1 MFTPYPDIIKI
12 TPELSQHL
20 AVIRTRR
27 NFNDFN
33 YIEAKIEAINA
44 YFTKH
49 KLQVA
54 VIGISGG
61 IDSAV
66 CLELLQLAQKSD
78 NSQIKRIVPV
88 MLYSDFSQ
96 GVTNNNYLRDLID
109 SCYNEFFDQVAIES
123 VKEIVKSVSEAAY
136 RTACTF
142 QQDKPTTIEN
152 DFNAWSIGQ
161 LVPHARTMVLA
172 ALCSYFTGNNQPAIV
187 IGTTNKDEYSYLGY
201 VGKYSD
207 GLVDLQ
213 IISDLHKSE
222 VYTVAEWFGVPKIII
237 EKAPNGDMFN
247 GATDEQVFGVDYD
260 MVELITTIQ
269 NQTYPC
275 PADRTLDAAR
285 KRLTDLHNQNKH
297 KYMSGIPSVEL
308 DILPAGCLCGK
319 SLNLSE
325 RYYAMLE
332 NLGDI
337 DKPCF
342 VGSFSTG
349 DFFDYAKYRGK
360 FKPSGLWNV
369 DKFYYGDSNPIIH
382 IKDAL
387 PTELINGITSMFDQ
401 RRISNNV
408 KHTNVQGYVHTNN
421 PTNDD
426 GWSGYVKGTN
436 ETNSERA
443 SFYSH
448 KLSKRIWDY
457 VKETLHLAFV
467 GDGKFTEWVEG
478 SVWVPVGINPL
489 FRIINYVN
497 NGQLVAHYDY
507 PHVDKLLSDKRTVKS
522 LFSLVM
528 YIDTNEGDGT
538 TFYEDDE
545 NFIVDESWNYDMVK
559 KYQILEDRTVAQT
572 KELTKKMILGKTGDI
587 CIFPHFMLHG
597 SEPSKNKM
605 IIRTDIMFEQIV

>member
-1 MFTPYPDIIKI
+1 MFIPYPDIIKI
-12 TPELSQHL
+12 TPELSLHL

-27 NFNDFN
+27 NFHDTN

-49 KLQVA
+49 RLQVA

-78 NSQIKRIVPV
+78 NSPIMRIVPV
-88 MLYSDFSQ
+88 MLYSDISQ
-96 GVTNNNYLRDLID
+96 GVTSNNYLRDLID
-109 SCYNEFFDQVAIES
+109 SCYNEFFEQVAIES

-136 RTACTF
+136 RTANTF
-142 QQDKPTTIEN
+142 QQDEPTTIEN

-172 ALCSYFTGNNQPAIV
+172 ALCSYFTGNNQPAVV

-201 VGKYSD
+201 FGKYSD

-222 VYTVAEWFGVPKIII
+222 VYTVAKWFGVPKIIV

-275 PADRTLDAAR
+275 PADPILLRAYR
-285 KRLTDLHNQNKH
+285 RLTDLHNQNKH
-297 KYMSGIPSVEL
+297 KYLSGIPCVEL
-308 DILPAGCLCGK
+308 DILPAGCLGGK

-325 RYYAMLE
+325 RYYAMLD

-337 DKPCF
+337 SKPCF
-342 VGSFSTG
+342 VGNFNIG
-349 DFFDYAKYRGK
+349 DYFDYAMYREQ
-360 FKPSGLWNV
+360 FNRLSLLNV

-382 IKDAL
+382 IKNAL
-387 PTELINGITSMFDQ
+387 PVNFANEIKHMFDNQ
-401 RRISNNV
+401 KFKGVVRT
-408 KHTNVQGYVHTNN
+408 TNIQGYVSN
-421 PTNDD
+421 
-426 GWSGYVKGTN
+426 GAYG
-436 ETNSERA
+436 TNSERA

-448 KLSKRIWDY
+448 KLSKRIWNY
-457 VKETLHLAFV
+457 IQHELHLAFT
-467 GDGKFTEWVEG
+467 GDGKSTEWVEG
-478 SVWVPVGINPL
+478 SVWVPIGINPL

-497 NGQLVAHYDY
+497 DGQLVAHYDY
-507 PHVDKLLSDKRTVKS
+507 PYVDKQLSDKRTVKS

-528 YIDTNEGDGT
+528 YINTNDGDGT

-545 NFIVDESWNYDMVK
+545 KFTVDESWNYDVVK
-559 KYQILEDRTVAQT
+559 RSQILEDRTVAQT
-572 KELTKKMILGKTGDI
+572 KQLKKKMTLGKTGDI

-597 SEPSKNKM
+597 SEPCKNKM

>member
-12 TPELSQHL
+12 TPELSEHL
-20 AVIRTRR
+20 AKVRAKR
-27 NFNDFN
+27 NFHDTN

-44 YFTKH
+44 YFAKH

-78 NSQIKRIVPV
+78 NSPIKRIVPV
-88 MLYSDFSQ
+88 MLYSDSSQ
-96 GVTNNNYLRDLID
+96 GVTSNNYLRDLID
-109 SCYNEFFDQVAIES
+109 SCYNEFFDQVAIQS
-123 VKEIVKSVSEAAY
+123 VKQIVEQVKSTVY
-136 RTACTF
+136 RTVAQPNEDCLEQSF
-142 QQDKPTTIEN
+142 N
-152 DFNAWSIGQ
+152 DWSIGQ

-201 VGKYSD
+201 FGKYSD

-222 VYTVAEWFGVPKIII
+222 VYTVAKWFGVPKIII

-260 MVELITTIQ
+260 LVEFITTLQ
-269 NQTYPC
+269 VFQYPY
-275 PADRTLDAAR
+275 PIERTLNEAR
-285 KRLTDLHNQNKH
+285 ARIEALHNQNKH
-297 KYMSGIPSVEL
+297 KYLSGIPCVEL
-308 DILPAGCLCGK
+308 DILPAGCLGGK

-325 RYYAMLE
+325 RYYTMLE

-337 DKPCF
+337 IKPCF
-342 VGSFSTG
+342 VGCFSIGNT
-349 DFFDYAKYRGK
+349 FDYSVYRGK
-360 FKPSGLWNV
+360 FNPIVSIFDV
-369 DKFYYGDSNPIIH
+369 DRFYYGDSNPIIH
-382 IKDAL
+382 IKDVL
-387 PTELINGITSMFDQ
+387 TKDFQSLIETLFDNQ
-401 RRISNNV
+401 KNNNSV
-408 KHTNVQGYVHTNN
+408 KSTDIQGYASNKV
-421 PTNDD
+421 
-426 GWSGYVKGTN
+426 Y
-436 ETNSERA
+436 EANSERA

-448 KLSKRIWDY
+448 KLSQRIWDHI
-457 VKETLHLAFV
+457 KETLHLVFV
-467 GDGKFTEWVEG
+467 GDGRSTEWTEG
-478 SVWVPVGINPL
+478 SIWVPVGINPL

-545 NFIVDESWNYDMVK
+545 NFIVDESWNYDIVRK
-559 KYQILEDRTVAQT
+559 SQILEDRTVAQT
-572 KELTKKMILGKTGDI
+572 QELTKRMTLGKTGDI
-587 CIFPHFMLHG
+587 CIFPHYMLHG
-597 SEPSKNKM
+597 SEPCKNKM